1 MIYYL
6 CHIYSLCE
14 RSVSYPAPTYYAH
27 LAAYRAREHQNAL
40 IRNKK
45 NKGAS
50 EVREEDIEKIE
61 NNTLMNYF
69 AWSASKRCR
78 NYPFFVSPM
87 VCIRKPLYMR
97 WNFSSHIK
105 LEKVLRKSYLDK
117 LVSLSTYLHGVIFG
131 SNYTL
136 KIVFEFKN
144 DFPKQQD
151 SNWYNWGKL

>member
-40 IRNKK
+40 IRNTK

-50 EVREEDIEKIE
+50 EVRKEDIERIE

-69 AWSASKRCR
+69 ACSASKRCR

-97 WNFSSHIK
+97 WNFLPYQTWKSLKKK
-105 LEKVLRKSYLDK
+105 LFGYISLAQYVPPWSCFWLK
-117 LVSLSTYLHGVIFG
+117 LYS
-131 SNYTL
+131 
-136 KIVFEFKN
+136 K
-144 DFPKQQD
+144 D
-151 SNWYNWGKL
+151 SIWV

>member
-40 IRNKK
+40 IRNTK

-50 EVREEDIEKIE
+50 EVRKEDIERIE

-69 AWSASKRCR
+69 ACSASKRCR

-97 WNFSSHIK
+97 WNSSSHIK
-105 LEKVLRKSYLDK
+105 LEKVLRKSYLDI